1 MKIGFIGLGNV
12 GAKLAGSLLR
22 NKFNLTVIDLDNNL
36 VKDFVSKGASTI
48 GSPKEL
54 AEKVD
59 LIITCLPSPKVC
71 SEVMEQKDGIINGL
85 SKDKIWLEMSTTDDS
100 EVKRLG
106 ELVKKKQAIPLDGPV
121 SGGCHRAA
129 TGNISIFVGGDRS
142 AFEKI
147 LPVLKVMGKK
157 ILHTG
162 KLGSASILKVITN
175 YLASVNLVS
184 IGEALTVAKKSGMD
198 LKTTYEA
205 IKIYLLHF

>member
-1 MKIGFIGLGNV
+1 MKVGFIGLGNV

-85 SKDKIWLEMSTTDDS
+85 SKDKIWLEMSTTEDS
-100 EVKRLG
+100 EVKRCSLFMCNG
-106 ELVKKKQAIPLDGPV
+106 LSL
-121 SGGCHRAA
+121 
-129 TGNISIFVGGDRS
+129 FVDPNNSMNHSKR
-142 AFEKI
+142 
-147 LPVLKVMGKK
+147 P
-157 ILHTG
+157 
-162 KLGSASILKVITN
+162 
-175 YLASVNLVS
+175 
-184 IGEALTVAKKSGMD
+184 
-198 LKTTYEA
+198 
-205 IKIYLLHF
+205 